1 MKKQADRITGQG
13 IKNKGEAAGYASMIA
28 SIDENI
34 KRIFDYLDKDGLRE
48 NTIVIF
54 TSDNG
59 FNGLTSKSNALRG
72 AKGMVYEG
80 GIRVP
85 AFVNWKGQINAGISK
100 TPISGMDYF
109 PTFLDLAKVK
119 NYNGILDGKS
129 IVPLLKNKSFKERPL
144 FWHLASRYRN
154 PPCSVIRKGK
164 WKLIQFLNDG
174 KVELYNLE
182 EDLKE
187 SQNLIDKNAEKG
199 SELLVELVTWR
210 KNNKVPLPKS
220 SILEF

>member
-1 MKKQADRITGQG
+1 MPVDSEKIVVYDNYFYAYKTVSSKKRRRFKPESITL
-13 IKNKGEAAGYASMIA
+13 YWDASLSM
-28 SIDENI
+28 ENRDLE
-34 KRIFDYLDKDGLRE
+34 KELNLLESYF
-48 NTIVIF
+48 
-54 TSDNG
+54 SD
-59 FNGLTSKSNALRG
+59 
-72 AKGMVYEG
+72 
-80 GIRVP
+80 
-85 AFVNWKGQINAGISK
+85 
-100 TPISGMDYF
+100 
-109 PTFLDLAKVK
+109 VK
-119 NYNGILDGKS
+119 NIDVTFIAFSNT
-129 IVPLLKNKSFKERPL
+129 VLKNKSFKERPL

-187 SQNLIDKNAEKG
+187 SQNLIDKNPEKG